1 MIVMR
6 RDDPALNRH
15 WRTALQS
22 WRSSSEQDLC
32 PIVHLSTR
40 RGLVSFKTP
49 GGSYNS
55 FHVSGQ
61 QICRNHAV
69 GMHTVGVKVNADDTE
84 IYVSP

>member
-1 MIVMR
+1 MSH
-6 RDDPALNRH
+6 ALIRL
-15 WRTALQS
+15 R
-22 WRSSSEQDLC
+22 
-32 PIVHLSTR
+32 R

-49 GGSYNS
+49 GGSYNI
-55 FHVSGQ
+55 FHVSVQ